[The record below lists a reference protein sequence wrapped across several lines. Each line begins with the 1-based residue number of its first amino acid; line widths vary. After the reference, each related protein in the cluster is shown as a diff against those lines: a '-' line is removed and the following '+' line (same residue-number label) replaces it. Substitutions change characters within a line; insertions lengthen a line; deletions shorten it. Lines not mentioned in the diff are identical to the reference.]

1 MLPMLRVKNEVY
13 NSESLLG
20 AQAKPANAIPPG
32 IQARSRH
39 AYLKT
44 KGKMLPSKT
53 FPCTHT
59 LLHAGREQATQDK
72 IWPPHS
78 MPWLIFRKAGRQLG
92 QMIKRD
98 VIRASLLMP
107 KANMRGLH
115 LSNACRLEGKWPYYR
130 KAKDTERVAPHGAVL
145 RAVRVC
151 MLYDLTNL
159 IL

>member
-1 MLPMLRVKNEVY
+1 
-13 NSESLLG
+13 
-20 AQAKPANAIPPG
+20 
-32 IQARSRH
+32 
-39 AYLKT
+39 
-44 KGKMLPSKT
+44 
-53 FPCTHT
+53 
-59 LLHAGREQATQDK
+59 
-72 IWPPHS
+72 
-78 MPWLIFRKAGRQLG
+78 
-92 QMIKRD
+92 MIKRD
-98 VIRASLLMP
+98 IIRASLLMP